1 MSTGFFTDTI
11 LTLAVPAAFV
21 AGAWALAVCALNLS
35 DQQSQWFHRLFSP
48 NRRNPASPGDRS
60 SAATSKN
67 NVSNHKDV

>member
-35 DQQSQWFHRLFSP
+35 DQQTQWFHRLY
-48 NRRNPASPGDRS
+48 RRNSASSGNRS
-60 SAATSKN
+60 SAANSKN
-67 NVSNHKDV
+67 NVANPKDI